1 MRIINQNIARQRNKT
16 LNQFALNIQ
25 EGFNYASIGIVD
37 KIEDRVWVRLI
48 PSISYEDYNMKDG
61 FKEVNTPNET
71 ISCLIVEGLDLVI
84 DDVVLVLFTDLD
96 SNIPVDQIRRGKN
109 KKEPFNVPEG
119 NYHNSNYGVIINKI
133 AI

>member
-71 ISCLIVEGLDLVI
+71 ISCLIVEGLDLAI

-96 SNIPVDQIRRGKN
+96 SNTPVDQIRRGKN
-109 KKEPFNVPEG
+109 KKELFNVPEG